1 MKSYQESKTTGKNPA
16 EERDQNLEEQKVSL
30 PNSYV
35 MRIFD
40 NGGAE
45 DEANTLSTGVRA
57 STPNSLRRE
66 MGSRLHA
73 DFSSVHFHEGPES
86 VRKNDAMRARAFT
99 QGGMSISDAVVLT
112 R

>member
-86 VRKNDAMRARAFT
+86 VRKTMPCVQEPLHRA
-99 QGGMSISDAVVLT
+99 GMSISDAVVLT